1 MKTIVLNAIKA
12 LAVLIACL
20 CIHPI
25 SAQVEHVVKLGT
37 GIMSLEA
44 IDSYP
49 QKLLEIIENS
59 DTAVIVR
66 ISTFNEWEDVQTVNN
81 LRYAPY
87 VASKTYENKLQKY
100 LKPTAFVN
108 SESEST
114 RHLADSIFSGNE
126 KTVVEI
132 IRKALAVSSSLK
144 FDELLAQRIYNG
156 DVSCMS
162 SDYSLET
169 MMGTCSECTNIFL
182 ALMRNR
188 NIPARFVR
196 GMVFNQGSMTFHA
209 WAEVWFNGFGW
220 WAVDPQ
226 TGNEMTPYYFYKLH
240 AGADSLECGCNSL
253 RSYRFRNGG
262 LIIEEQ
268 TVKYQF

>member
-1 MKTIVLNAIKA
+1 MNSIINAIKA
-12 LAVLIACL
+12 SFVLIACL

-37 GIMSLEA
+37 GMMSLEA
-44 IDSYP
+44 VDSYP
-49 QKLLEIIENS
+49 QKLLEVIENS

-66 ISTFNEWEDVQTVNN
+66 ITTFNEWEDIKTIES

-87 VASKTYENKLQKY
+87 VASRTYDEKLKKY
-100 LKPTAFVN
+100 LKPTTYIN

-126 KTVVEI
+126 KTVIEI

-156 DVSCMS
+156 NVSCMS

-169 MMGTCSECTNIFL
+169 RTGTCSECTNIFL
-182 ALMRNR
+182 SLMRNR

-209 WAEVWFNGFGW
+209 WAEVWFDGFGW

-240 AGADSLECGCNSL
+240 AGADALECGCDSL
-253 RSYRFRNGG
+253 RNYRFRNGG

-268 TVKYQF
+268 PVKYQF